1 MKRLPTTYL
10 PDLVQDKLSFT
21 HRAEVA
27 YITLIWV
34 SKYRMKELVDVLRL
48 AIVRRHQW
56 TLKSRLVTH
65 RHDGRLRRH
74 IGVG

>member
-1 MKRLPTTYL
+1 MYL

-27 YITLIWV
+27 YIALIWA

-56 TLKSRLVTH
+56 MLRSRLVTH
-65 RHDGRLRRH
+65 RHDGRLRVRRH
-74 IGVG
+74 IGVD